1 VKLRAS
7 DRRRAQVRP
16 RGKVWPTFH
25 RTWLD
30 RDPQDITAPPLCSR
44 SARTPS
50 RPGVTPVGGGLG
62 YPRSVTYKAFGRIA
76 AGVESTLLMAGVL
89 RITGPLAVDD
99 RHVRTSHS
107 NRRRVDRLIALLAA
121 GLLVA
126 ACSGDGRST
135 VSPPVA
141 PYSTAT
147 TMARTIPPAPKV
159 QTTTP
164 PSSPPAATTAAD
176 RLAAQLTTAETA
188 IRDPA
193 TPAGKLP
200 ALGRSQQRAYRALVR
215 QPRLVPKV
223 LAQLPPT
230 LRQTVKANVLAGS
243 ELRKLNRP
251 TRRLPRWRIVAPA
264 PAAQLLAAYRAAQAK
279 LAVPWEYL
287 AAIHLVETRTGRI
300 WGTSSA
306 GAQGPMQFLPSTWKR
321 YGRGGDIQATGDAIL
336 AAARLLRAN
345 GAPADMAAALYAY
358 NPSRRYVRAV
368 SAYASQLRA
377 NQRAFLGYYHWQ
389 VFYGDT
395 LLPEG
400 YPARP
405 PTPAPG

>member
-1 VKLRAS
+1 MATTVPPAS
-7 DRRRAQVRP
+7 NV
-16 RGKVWPTFH
+16 PT
-25 RTWLD
+25 
-30 RDPQDITAPPLCSR
+30 TAHPR
-44 SARTPS
+44 SAP
-50 RPGVTPVGGGLG
+50 
-62 YPRSVTYKAFGRIA
+62 
-76 AGVESTLLMAGVL
+76 
-89 RITGPLAVDD
+89 
-99 RHVRTSHS
+99 
-107 NRRRVDRLIALLAA
+107 
-121 GLLVA
+121 
-126 ACSGDGRST
+126 
-135 VSPPVA
+135 
-141 PYSTAT
+141 AT
-147 TMARTIPPAPKV
+147 
-159 QTTTP
+159 
-164 PSSPPAATTAAD
+164 TTAAE

-193 TPAGKLP
+193 TPTGKLP

-215 QPRLVPKV
+215 HPRLVPKV

-230 LRQTVKANVLAGS
+230 LRRTVKANVLAGS

-251 TRRLPRWRIVAPA
+251 ARRLPRWRIVAPA
-264 PAAQLLAAYRAAQAK
+264 PAGQLLAAYRRAQAR

-300 WGTSSA
+300 RGTSSA
-306 GAQGPMQFLPSTWKR
+306 GAQGPMQFLPSTWTR
-321 YGRGGDIQATGDAIL
+321 YGHGGDIQATGDAIL

-345 GAPADMAAALYAY
+345 GAPTHMAGALYAY

-400 YPARP
+400 YPGRRP
-405 PTPAPG
+405 SPASG